1 MNLNKEDYPITVQY
15 DFNLGEFSPK
25 ERSVAR
31 KVSDLSLLFH
41 DKAAAQT
48 LIKQGDPLIYEIF
61 YYGFK
66 TSLSDM
72 ALGATR
78 IQPGKVGDEYF
89 MTKGHFHEAKNQPEI
104 YFCVK
109 GQGTLLMQTIEGE
122 FLTEKWDVGTISHI
136 PPMWAHRVVNTGN
149 EPLVFVASYH
159 LAAGHNY
166 GPIEEKG
173 FRKLLVEIN
182 GKPDFVLN
190 EKWK

>member
-109 GQGTLLMQTIEGE
+109 GQGTLLMQTIEGCGNNQPYSA
-122 FLTEKWDVGTISHI
+122 DVGS
-136 PPMWAHRVVNTGN
+136 PGCQHR
-149 EPLVFVASYH
+149 
-159 LAAGHNY
+159 
-166 GPIEEKG
+166 K
-173 FRKLLVEIN
+173 
-182 GKPDFVLN
+182 
-190 EKWK
+190 

>member
-1 MNLNKEDYPITVQY
+1 
-15 DFNLGEFSPK
+15 
-25 ERSVAR
+25 
-31 KVSDLSLLFH
+31 
-41 DKAAAQT
+41 
-48 LIKQGDPLIYEIF
+48 
-61 YYGFK
+61 
-66 TSLSDM
+66 
-72 ALGATR
+72 
-78 IQPGKVGDEYF
+78 
-89 MTKGHFHEAKNQPEI
+89 
-104 YFCVK
+104 
-109 GQGTLLMQTIEGE
+109 MQTIEGE
-122 FLTEKWDVGTISHI
+122 FLTEKWEVGTISHI